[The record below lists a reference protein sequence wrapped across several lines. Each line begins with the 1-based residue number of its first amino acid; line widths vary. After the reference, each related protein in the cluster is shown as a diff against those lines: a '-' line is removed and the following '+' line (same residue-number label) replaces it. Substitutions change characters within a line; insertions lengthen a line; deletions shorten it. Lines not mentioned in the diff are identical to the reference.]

1 MDDVELVVP
10 LVEVVSV
17 VELAEIDVV
26 DELLVDELLV
36 DVDDVLVV
44 VLVKVVVVILVIP
57 GMQGIKVPQIDGHPG
72 GGSSCKS
79 TTSFES
85 SLATP

>member
-1 MDDVELVVP
+1 MVDVDVVELAVW

-17 VELAEIDVV
+17 VELTENEV
-26 DELLVDELLV
+26 VDELLV

-44 VLVKVVVVILVIP
+44 VLVKVVVVILEIP
-57 GMQGIKVPQIDGHPG
+57 GMQGIKVPQIEGHPG

-79 TTSFES
+79 TTSLES
-85 SLATP
+85 SLATS

>member
-1 MDDVELVVP
+1 MVVEDVVEEVVVMLLVVTVEEVIDVELV
-10 LVEVVSV
+10 EK
-17 VELAEIDVV
+17 
-26 DELLVDELLV
+26 LLV

-57 GMQGIKVPQIDGHPG
+57 GMQGIKVPQTDGHPG

-79 TTSFES
+79 TTSLET
-85 SLATP
+85 SLATC